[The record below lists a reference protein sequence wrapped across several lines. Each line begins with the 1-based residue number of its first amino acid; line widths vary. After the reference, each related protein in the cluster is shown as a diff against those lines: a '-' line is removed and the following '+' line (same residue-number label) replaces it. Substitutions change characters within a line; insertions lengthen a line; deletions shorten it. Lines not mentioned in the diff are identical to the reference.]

1 MKDYFSLAKKD
12 IPSDSPH
19 DSDWPKFIAYSYE
32 HKFLLFS
39 VGKGHGLSGFELP
52 EAEAADPEW
61 RPLFVELDALWILDF
76 LKLSKNPTLNDF
88 TQSLKKLNIPIIKFR
103 A

>member
-1 MKDYFSLAKKD
+1 MKDYFILAKKD

-32 HKFLLFS
+32 HKCLLFS
-39 VGKGHGLSGFELP
+39 AGKGHGLSGFELP

>member
-1 MKDYFSLAKKD
+1 MKDYFILAKKD

-32 HKFLLFS
+32 HKCLLFS
-39 VGKGHGLSGFELP
+39 AGKGHGLSGFELP
-52 EAEAADPEW
+52 EAEAFAPDW
-61 RPLFVELDALWILDF
+61 TPLFIELNALWILDF
-76 LKLSKNPTLNDF
+76 LKKSNFPTLNDF
-88 TQSLKKLNIPIIKFR
+88 IKALDKANIPISKFR